1 MSLFVKQLIL
11 SALRG
16 LKHQTRHCS
25 TLFVPKSEY
34 LSDDNFDFDYYCD
47 PKNFDEVLRNIR
59 LRRSDY
65 LVKSLEQATDQ
76 SKWLRDNI
84 KLLPNRL
91 HEKWKDTDVRLA
103 EQYDKDQFAVEE
115 CGAKPDFQFKTKKAE
130 DIYSNF
136 GLLMLGSKGLGTIG
150 GTRSYLLMDDLA
162 DLKNALIDFTLD
174 RLIKKYKFNYVT
186 VPNLVYNETVNA
198 CGFNVVG
205 DRNLVYKLRDARHRE
220 GKEQPAGDEGLSKTE
235 RFAKEHKSNQVC
247 LSGTS
252 EIPLA
257 GLHFGEVLNL
267 EDLPLRY
274 CTVSRCY
281 RKEISFLS
289 KENGIYR
296 VHYFDKIEMFGLTDK
311 HRSEELLNEFIG
323 IQKELFNELQLPI
336 KILDM
341 PPHELGK
348 LCPFKT
354 SQKDLINLSSISL
367 FHQATRPPA
376 STTSN
381 AGYPDVTCTA
391 RYRLRPTVPIT
402 RADASTSSTSTWNRT
417 TKRTSRLSMSLC
429 TR

>member
-1 MSLFVKQLIL
+1 MSLLAKQLRL
-11 SALRG
+11 SGLRG
-16 LKHQTRHCS
+16 LKHLTRNCS

-34 LSDDNFDFDYYCD
+34 LSDDDFDFDYYCR
-47 PKNFDEVLRNIR
+47 PENFNEVIRNIR

-65 LVKSLEQATDQ
+65 LTKSLETAADPQ
-76 SKWLRDNI
+76 KWLRDNI

-91 HEKWKDTDVRLA
+91 HEKWKDTDPQLA
-103 EQYDKDQFAVEE
+103 EQYDKDLFVVEE
-115 CGAKPDFQFKTKKAE
+115 CGAKPEFKFETKKAE
-130 DIYSNF
+130 DIFNNF
-136 GLLMLGSKGLGTIG
+136 GLLILGSKGLGTIG
-150 GTRSYLLMDDLA
+150 GTRSYLLLDDLV

-198 CGFNVVG
+198 CGFNVMG
-205 DRNLVYKLRDARHRE
+205 DRNLVYKLKNGRS
-220 GKEQPAGDEGLSKTE
+220 GDEEGRAEESLSKTE
-235 RFAKEHKSNQVC
+235 CFARDYRSNQVC

-252 EIPLA
+252 EIPLT

-281 RKEISFLS
+281 RKEISFLK
-289 KENGIYR
+289 KESGIYR

-311 HRSEELLNEFIG
+311 HRSEELLNEFIR

-348 LCPFKT
+348 QT
-354 SQKDLINLSSISL
+354 SL
-367 FHQATRPPA
+367 
-376 STTSN
+376 
-381 AGYPDVTCTA
+381 YP
-391 RYRLRPTVPIT
+391 
-402 RADASTSSTSTWNRT
+402 S
-417 TKRTSRLSMSLC
+417 
-429 TR
+429 

>member
-1 MSLFVKQLIL
+1 MFVRPLRL
-11 SALRG
+11 CSLRG
-16 LKHQTRHCS
+16 LHKPPARTCS

-34 LSDDNFDFDYYCD
+34 LSDDNFDFDYYCH
-47 PKNFDEVLRNIR
+47 PNNFDEVIRNIR

-76 SKWLRDNI
+76 HRWLRDNV

-91 HEKWKDTDVRLA
+91 HDKWKDTDLQVA
-103 EQYDKDQFAVEE
+103 EQYDKDQFVVEE
-115 CGAKPDFQFKTKKAE
+115 CGAKPKFEFEAKKAE
-130 DIYSNF
+130 DLFDNF
-136 GLLMLGSKGLGTIG
+136 GLLILGSKGLGTIG
-150 GTRSYLLMDDLA
+150 GTRSYVLMDDLT

-205 DRNLVYKLRDARHRE
+205 DRNLVYKLRDGRSAKEANEPIDRE
-220 GKEQPAGDEGLSKTE
+220 TNEAISKTD
-235 RFAKEHKSNQVC
+235 RFSRDYRSNQVC

-281 RKEISFLS
+281 RKEISFLK
-289 KENGIYR
+289 KESGIYR

-311 HRSEELLNEFIG
+311 HRSQELLDEFIR
-323 IQKELFNELQLPI
+323 IQKELFNELELPI

-348 LCPFKT
+348 QFG
-354 SQKDLINLSSISL
+354 S
-367 FHQATRPPA
+367 
-376 STTSN
+376 
-381 AGYPDVTCTA
+381 
-391 RYRLRPTVPIT
+391 
-402 RADASTSSTSTWNRT
+402 
-417 TKRTSRLSMSLC
+417 
-429 TR
+429 